1 MPLPEFTK
9 KLIETKLAEYCD
21 RKIPIHAR
29 DQVKLIYKIRGNS
42 VTLIET
48 RPYYMNPSV
57 WTQTPIAQ
65 FRYDEPSSQWFPYY
79 PDRNSKW
86 HPYSGVRPTA
96 KLDAILKEIDRDP
109 TGIFWG

>member
-1 MPLPEFTK
+1 VPLPEFTK

-29 DQVKLIYKIRGNS
+29 DKVKLTYKIHGNS

-57 WTQTPIAQ
+57 WTQSPIAK
-65 FRYDEPSSQWFPYY
+65 FRYDEPSGQWSLYY
-79 PDRNSKW
+79 PDRNSRW

-96 KLDAILKEIDRDP
+96 NLDAILKEIDRDP